1 MMVKNIQLPCGVRKD
16 GNVVY
21 IEDAENGLKC
31 DCVCPGCG
39 QPLVAKNNGKK
50 KEHHFAHFRTAE
62 CEHGYQSALHYMAK
76 DIFLEMKEFTF
87 VKNGAP
93 VKYRIDDVVLEKSV
107 DSVVPDIL
115 VTCDGKRFA
124 VEIFVTHAVDDE
136 KKEKIRSLKLSALE
150 IDLSRFRHTMLD
162 KESLKTEVN
171 NADNFSWVHDADV
184 DLIEE
189 KRNALQQFGLKIPIG
204 VGDSVLCPFLWN
216 QMNPL
221 LQCVPLSFCR
231 KCPHC
236 YFDGKHNY
244 IACAQ
249 RLPFPLSQKERSK
262 FSEMIF
268 VNENKVMFA
277 SEFRQYA
284 ENWSKNLQSA
294 VNFQYQ
300 VFMNISRNLY
310 ASPIYSHQYS
320 PPSNHRPRGRYYNR
334 YRRKR

>member
-1 MMVKNIQLPCGVRKD
+1 MMMKNIQLPCGVRKD

-21 IEDAENGLKC
+21 IEDVENGKKC

-76 DIFLEMKEFTF
+76 DVFLEMKEFTF

-93 VKYRIDDVVLEKSV
+93 VKYRIDDVVLEKNVASV
-107 DSVVPDIL
+107 IPDIL
-115 VTCDGKRFA
+115 VTCDGKRFI

-136 KKEKIRSLKLSALE
+136 KKEKIKALKLSALE

-162 KESLKTEVN
+162 KEALKTEVN
-171 NADNFSWVHDADV
+171 NTDNFSWVYDADA

-204 VGDSVLCPFLWN
+204 VGYSVRCPFLWN

-221 LQCVPLSFCR
+221 HKCVPLSFCR

-244 IACAQ
+244 IACATNLLF
-249 RLPFPLSQKERSK
+249 LPEQKERSK
-262 FSEMIF
+262 FLKMVF

-284 ENWSKNLQSA
+284 KNWNKNFQKA
-294 VNFQYQ
+294 VNVQCRI
-300 VFMNISRNLY
+300 FMNISRNLY
-310 ASPIYSHQYS
+310 VSPIYSYQYS
-320 PPSNHRPRGRYYNR
+320 PPPNHRPRRHYYNR

>member
-1 MMVKNIQLPCGVRKD
+1 MMVQTIQLPCGVGKD
-16 GNVVY
+16 GNIIY

-76 DIFLEMKEFTF
+76 DVFLEMKEFTF

-93 VKYRIDDVVLEKSV
+93 VKYRIDNVVLEKSV

-136 KKEKIRSLKLSALE
+136 KKEKIRSLRLSALE
-150 IDLSRFRHTMLD
+150 IDLSRFRHAMLD
-162 KESLKTEVN
+162 KEALKTEVN
-171 NADNFSWVHDADV
+171 NTDNFSWVYDADV

-189 KRNALQQFGLKIPIG
+189 KRNALKQFGLKIPIDI
-204 VGDSVLCPFLWN
+204 GDSVRCPFLWN
-216 QMNPL
+216 QQNWFH
-221 LQCVPLSFCR
+221 QFVPLSFCR

-236 YFDGKHNY
+236 YFDGKHAY
-244 IACAQ
+244 IACATN
-249 RLPFPLSQKERSK
+249 LLSSPGQKERSK
-262 FSEMIF
+262 FSETIF

-277 SEFRQYA
+277 NEFKQYT
-284 ENWSKNLQSA
+284 ESWGKNLQSA

-300 VFMNISRNLY
+300 VFVNIARNSY
-310 ASPIYSHQYS
+310 GSSIYSYQNS
-320 PPSNHRPRGRYYNR
+320 PPPNQKPRRRFYNR

>member
-1 MMVKNIQLPCGVRKD
+1 MMKHYILQAVNAEGKSFYIDDVPNGKKCG
-16 GNVVY
+16 
-21 IEDAENGLKC
+21 C
-31 DCVCPGCG
+31 FCPGCG

-76 DIFLEMKEFTF
+76 DVFLEMKEFTF
-87 VKNGAP
+87 MKNGAP
-93 VKYRIDDVVLEKSV
+93 VKYRIDDVALEKAV
-107 DSVVPDIL
+107 DSVIPDIL
-115 VTCDGKRFA
+115 VTCDGKRFI

-150 IDLSRFRHTMLD
+150 IDLSRFRHAMLD
-162 KESLKTEVN
+162 KEALKTEVN
-171 NADNFSWVHDADV
+171 NTDNFSWVYDADI

-189 KRNALQQFGLKIPIG
+189 KRNALIQFGLKIPIG
-204 VGDSVLCPFLWN
+204 LGESVRCPFLWN
-216 QMNPL
+216 QPNQF

-244 IACAQ
+244 IACAR
-249 RLPFPLSQKERSK
+249 RLPLPLSQKGRSK
-262 FSEMIF
+262 FSAMIF

-277 SEFRQYA
+277 SEFKQYT
-284 ENWSKNLQSA
+284 ENWGKNLQGA

-300 VFMNISRNLY
+300 VFVNISRNLY
-310 ASPIYSHQYS
+310 GSSLYSYQYS
-320 PPSNHRPRGRYYNR
+320 PPTNHRPRGRYYNR

>member
-1 MMVKNIQLPCGVRKD
+1 MMKQNIQLPCGVGKA
-16 GNVVY
+16 GNIIY
-21 IEDAENGLKC
+21 IEDAENGKKC
-31 DCVCPGCG
+31 DCICPGCG

-50 KEHHFAHFRTAE
+50 NEHHFAHFRTAE

-76 DIFLEMKEFTF
+76 DVFLEMKEFTF
-87 VKNGAP
+87 MKNGAP
-93 VKYRIDDVVLEKSV
+93 VKYRIDDVALEKAI
-107 DSVVPDIL
+107 DSVIPDIL
-115 VTCDGKRFA
+115 VTCDGKIFI

-150 IDLSRFRHTMLD
+150 IDLSRFRHAMLD
-162 KESLKTEVN
+162 KEALKTEVN
-171 NADNFSWVHDADV
+171 NTDNFSWVYDADI

-189 KRNALQQFGLKIPIG
+189 KRNALIKFGLKIPID
-204 VGDSVLCPFLWN
+204 VGESVRCPFLWN
-216 QMNPL
+216 QPNQF

-244 IACAQ
+244 IACARQ
-249 RLPFPLSQKERSK
+249 LPLPLSQKERSK
-262 FSEMIF
+262 FSAMIF

-277 SEFRQYA
+277 SEFRQYD
-284 ENWSKNLQSA
+284 ENWGKNLQSA

-300 VFMNISRNLY
+300 VFVSISRNLY
-310 ASPIYSHQYS
+310 GSSLYSYQYS
-320 PPSNHRPRGRYYNR
+320 PPTNHRPRGRYYNR

>member
-1 MMVKNIQLPCGVRKD
+1 MVKNIQLPCGVKKD

-21 IEDAENGLKC
+21 IEDAENGKKC
-31 DCVCPGCG
+31 DCVCPGCR

-76 DIFLEMKEFTF
+76 EVFLEMKEFTF

-115 VTCDGKRFA
+115 VTCDGKSFA

-150 IDLSRFRHTMLD
+150 IDLSRFRYAILD
-162 KESLKTEVN
+162 KEALKSEVN
-171 NADNFSWVHDADV
+171 NTGNFSWVYDVDV

-204 VGDSVLCPFLWN
+204 VGDSIRCPFLWN
-216 QMNPL
+216 LTNPL
-221 LQCVPLSFCR
+221 NQCVPLSFCR

-236 YFDGKHNY
+236 YFDGKHAY

-249 RLPFPLSQKERSK
+249 RLPLPLSQKERSK
-262 FSEMIF
+262 FSEMVF

-277 SEFRQYA
+277 SEYKQYA
-284 ENWSKNLQSA
+284 ENWNKNLQSA

-300 VFMNISRNLY
+300 VFVNISRNLY
-310 ASPIYSHQYS
+310 DSSIYSYQYS
-320 PPSNHRPRGRYYNR
+320 SPSNHRPRGRYYNR

>member
-1 MMVKNIQLPCGVRKD
+1 MTAQTIQLPCGVGKD
-16 GNVVY
+16 GNIIY

-50 KEHHFAHFRTAE
+50 KEHHFAHFRTDE

-76 DIFLEMKEFTF
+76 DVFLEMKEFTF
-87 VKNGAP
+87 MKNGAP

-115 VTCDGKRFA
+115 VTCDGKRFI

-150 IDLSRFRHTMLD
+150 IDLSRFRHAMLD
-162 KESLKTEVN
+162 KEALKTEVN
-171 NADNFSWVHDADV
+171 NTDNFSWVYDADG

-204 VGDSVLCPFLWN
+204 VGGSIRCPFLWN
-216 QMNPL
+216 QRNPL
-221 LQCVPLSFCR
+221 LQCVSLSFCR

-236 YFDGKHNY
+236 YFDGKHAY
-244 IACAQ
+244 IACATN
-249 RLPFPLSQKERSK
+249 LLSSPIQKEREK
-262 FSEMIF
+262 FSKTIF

-277 SEFRQYA
+277 SEYKQYA
-284 ENWSKNLQSA
+284 ENLSKNLQSA
-294 VNFQYQ
+294 IKKQYIIL
-300 VFMNISRNLY
+300 MNIARNSYGSSLY
-310 ASPIYSHQYS
+310 SYHNS
-320 PPSNHRPRGRYYNR
+320 PPPNHRPRRRFYNR

>member
-1 MMVKNIQLPCGVRKD
+1 MMMKHYILQAVNAEGKSFYIDDVPNGKKCG
-16 GNVVY
+16 
-21 IEDAENGLKC
+21 C
-31 DCVCPGCG
+31 FCPGCG

-76 DIFLEMKEFTF
+76 DVFLEMKEFTF
-87 VKNGAP
+87 MKNGAP
-93 VKYRIDDVVLEKSV
+93 VKYRIDDVALEKAV
-107 DSVVPDIL
+107 DSVIPDIL
-115 VTCDGKRFA
+115 VTCDGKRFI

-150 IDLSRFRHTMLD
+150 IDLSRFRHAMLD
-162 KESLKTEVN
+162 KEALKTEVN
-171 NADNFSWVHDADV
+171 NTDNFSWVYDADI

-189 KRNALQQFGLKIPIG
+189 KRNALIQFGLKISIG
-204 VGDSVLCPFLWN
+204 LGESVRCPFLWN
-216 QMNPL
+216 QPNQFF
-221 LQCVPLSFCR
+221 QCVPLSFCR

-244 IACAQ
+244 IACAR
-249 RLPFPLSQKERSK
+249 RLPLPLSQKERSK
-262 FSEMIF
+262 FSERIC

-284 ENWSKNLQSA
+284 ENWGKNLQSA

-300 VFMNISRNLY
+300 VFVSISRNLY
-310 ASPIYSHQYS
+310 GSSLYSYQYS
-320 PPSNHRPRGRYYNR
+320 PPTNHRPRGRYYNR